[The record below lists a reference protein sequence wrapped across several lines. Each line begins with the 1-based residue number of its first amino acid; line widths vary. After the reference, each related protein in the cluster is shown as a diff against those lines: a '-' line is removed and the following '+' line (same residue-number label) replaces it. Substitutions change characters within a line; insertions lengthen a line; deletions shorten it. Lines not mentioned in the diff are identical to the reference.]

1 MSLLEAARNSEFK
14 RLVNGDLS
22 VENAVIIWTNFEGRA
37 TKFNPNGGKRTFAL
51 VLTEEVAA
59 MLREEGWNV
68 KTRDGRDEGDDPL
81 YFTEIVVNME
91 SQFPPKVVLYTE
103 FRGKKSANKL
113 NERSIKQLDTIEI
126 ENVDVVVHPYEHGF
140 SSVATIKGYARAVY
154 VTQGQDSYFGGKY
167 ADYEEV
173 PEGRGQLQ
181 LGDSGGEFADYQDVT
196 DDDIPFDL

>member
-22 VENAVIIWTNFEGRA
+22 VENAVIIWTNFAGKP
-37 TKFNPNGGKRTFAL
+37 TKFNPQGGKRTFAL
-51 VLTEEVAA
+51 VLTEEVAERLRNEGWNIK
-59 MLREEGWNV
+59 MREGREEG
-68 KTRDGRDEGDDPL
+68 EDPL

-91 SQFPPKVVLYTE
+91 STYPPKVVLYTE

-113 NERSIKQLDTIEI
+113 TERTVGQLDTIDI
-126 ENVDVVVHPYEHGF
+126 ANVDLVVHPYEHGF
-140 SSVATIKGYARAVY
+140 SSVATVKGYARALY

-167 ADYEEV
+167 SEYEEV
-173 PEGRGQLQ
+173 P
-181 LGDSGGEFADYQDVT
+181 LGGDVT

>member
-1 MSLLEAARNSEFK
+1 M
-14 RLVNGDLS
+14 V
-22 VENAVIIWTNFEGRA
+22 
-37 TKFNPNGGKRTFAL
+37 
-51 VLTEEVAA
+51 
-59 MLREEGWNV
+59 
-68 KTRDGRDEGDDPL
+68 
-81 YFTEIVVNME
+81 

-140 SSVATIKGYARAVY
+140 SSVATIKGYARAIY

-173 PEGRGQLQ
+173 NREEAGY
-181 LGDSGGEFADYQDVT
+181 GESVE
-196 DDDIPFDL
+196 DDDTIPF